1 VSSASLLNRNKFAVN
16 LFVKLEDLV
25 SHNLLGVATFICK
38 TSQSS
43 YASDLELPK
52 STRNLVNHMHET
64 DGLSQFYQLERTI
77 IIPNIHVV
85 FLPLQSMDT
94 TKPMER
100 NTPRRGNKQLHSTN
114 QWMQPRPWKQALHGT
129 KNWHY
134 RAC

>member
-43 YASDLELPK
+43 YASDLELAK

-64 DGLSQFYQLERTI
+64 DGLSQKI
-77 IIPNIHVV
+77 
-85 FLPLQSMDT
+85 S
-94 TKPMER
+94 
-100 NTPRRGNKQLHSTN
+100 
-114 QWMQPRPWKQALHGT
+114 
-129 KNWHY
+129 
-134 RAC
+134 